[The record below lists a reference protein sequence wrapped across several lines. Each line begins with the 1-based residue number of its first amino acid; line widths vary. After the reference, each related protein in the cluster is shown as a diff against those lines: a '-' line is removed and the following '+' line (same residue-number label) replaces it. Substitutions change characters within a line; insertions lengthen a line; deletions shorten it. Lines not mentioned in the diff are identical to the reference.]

1 MTGRCGRSFTDQD
14 FSGLEK
20 IADAGMEKQA
30 VLPLVPIIFGA
41 LGALGAG
48 MSVHDAYKSARRGEY
63 GRALGNLGLA
73 AASFIPIL
81 GQTAK
86 GAQLLNAA
94 KTGIKGIPAVGKAM
108 GYGSRAIAAAK
119 ASKPATW
126 AMAQGGKLMNAGRSA
141 INSATPYI
149 GETGAN
155 ALRWTG
161 NAAKWT
167 GKNIAAPV
175 VGWNIADNAINGRA
189 YAGAEAN
196 ANYYVPGYGYQGYG
210 VNGY

>member
-1 MTGRCGRSFTDQD
+1 MTGRCGSHTFTDQD

-30 VLPLVPIIFGA
+30 VPIAPIIFGV
-41 LGALGAG
+41 LGAIGAG
-48 MSVHDAYKSARRGEY
+48 MSTYDAYKSARRGEY

-73 AASFIPIL
+73 AVSLIPSL
-81 GQTAK
+81 GQAAK

-126 AMAQGGKLMNAGRSA
+126 AMAQGGKVMNAGRSA
-141 INSATPYI
+141 INATTPYI

-167 GKNIAAPV
+167 GKNIAAPM
-175 VGWNIADNAINGRA
+175 VGWQMADNAINGRA

-196 ANYYVPGYGYQGYG
+196 ANYYVPGYGYQGYV